1 MSKTLS
7 TIATR
12 PTLLLLV
19 GLAGCSSGSLVGDPT
34 GLAGSGGAVS
44 LNLSNGTGGKV
55 TVKLDGGSLSTPT
68 SILNCG
74 NSASSMT
81 QLPADLLLV
90 LDRSG
95 SMTNG
100 ISDDDPCDPASGT
113 CAQRWTT
120 MMTAM
125 HTVLATSPTSIHW
138 GLKFFSTPGLT
149 SGSGSTSVGCV
160 VTSDAEVPVGT
171 NNADAITTSIASTS
185 PNYNTPTRAA
195 IEVAV
200 AYLKTIQD
208 GRAKYILL
216 ATDGQPNCPATGDVA
231 TATDLDP
238 AIAAIAAARSAG
250 IAVYVIGVGP
260 SAGNLDAMAASGGTN
275 KFYPA
280 LSPQA
285 LTSALNAIVGAVAS
299 CVYTMA
305 SSPPDP
311 TNLGV
316 YLDKQLVRE
325 SATDGWTLSSS
336 NAVTFHGPT
345 CDRIK
350 AGTYQSVQVLFG
362 CPDKS
367 ELPAV
372 IP

>member
-1 MSKTLS
+1 MLKTLS
-7 TIATR
+7 HVAAV
-12 PTLLLLV
+12 PALLLLV
-19 GLAGCSSGSLVGDPT
+19 GLVACSPGSPVGDPNSA
-34 GLAGSGGAVS
+34 AGNGGAVS
-44 LNLSNGTGGKV
+44 LNLSTGTGGRV
-55 TVKLDGGSLSTPT
+55 ALKLDGGSPSIPT
-68 SILNCG
+68 STLNCG

-95 SMTNG
+95 SMTNS
-100 ISDDDPCDPASGT
+100 ISDDVPCDPASGT

-120 MMTAM
+120 MMSAM
-125 HTVLATSPTSIHW
+125 RTVLATSPTSIHW
-138 GLKFFSTPGLT
+138 GLKFFSTPGLS
-149 SGSGSTSVGCV
+149 SGSGSTPVGCV
-160 VTSDAEVPVGT
+160 VTSDVEVPVGT
-171 NNADAITTSIASTS
+171 DNAAAITANIATTS

-200 AYLKTIQD
+200 AYLSTVQD
-208 GRAKYILL
+208 GRSKYILL
-216 ATDGQPNCPATGDVA
+216 ATDGQPNCPVTGDVA

-260 SAGNLDAMAASGGTN
+260 SAGNLDQMASSGGTN

-285 LTSALNAIVGAVAS
+285 LTAALNAIVGTVAS
-299 CVYTMA
+299 CVYTM
-305 SSPPDP
+305 SSTPPDP
-311 TNLGV
+311 NNLGV
-316 YLDKQLVRE
+316 YLDKQLVLE
-325 SATDGWTLSSS
+325 SATDGWTPSSP
-336 NAVTFHGPT
+336 NAVTFNGPT
-345 CDRIK
+345 CERIK
-350 AGTYQSVQVLFG
+350 AGAYKSVQVLFG

-367 ELPAV
+367 ELPAI

>member
-1 MSKTLS
+1 
-7 TIATR
+7 
-12 PTLLLLV
+12 
-19 GLAGCSSGSLVGDPT
+19 
-34 GLAGSGGAVS
+34 
-44 LNLSNGTGGKV
+44 
-55 TVKLDGGSLSTPT
+55 
-68 SILNCG
+68 LNCG

-120 MMTAM
+120 MMAAM
-125 HTVLATSPTSIHW
+125 RTVLATSPTSIRW

-149 SGSGSTSVGCV
+149 GGSGSTPAGCV
-160 VTSDAEVPVGT
+160 VTSDVEVPVAT
-171 NNADAITTSIASTS
+171 DNADAITSSIATTS

-195 IEVAV
+195 IQVAV
-200 AYLKTIQD
+200 AYLSAVQD
-208 GRAKYILL
+208 GRSKYILL

-231 TATDLDP
+231 TATDLEP
-238 AIAAIAAARSAG
+238 AVAAIAAARSVG

-260 SAGNLDAMAASGGTN
+260 SAGNLDQMASSGGTN
-275 KFYPA
+275 QFYPA

-285 LTSALNAIVGAVAS
+285 LTAALNAIVGTVAS
-299 CVYTMA
+299 CVYTM
-305 SSPPDP
+305 SSTPPDP
-311 TNLGV
+311 NNLGV
-316 YLDKQLVRE
+316 YLDKQLVLE
-325 SATDGWTLSSS
+325 SATDGWTLSSP

-345 CDRIK
+345 CERIK
-350 AGTYQSVQVLFG
+350 AGAYTSVQVLFG

-367 ELPAV
+367 ELPAI

>member
-1 MSKTLS
+1 M
-7 TIATR
+7 A
-12 PTLLLLV
+12 
-19 GLAGCSSGSLVGDPT
+19 
-34 GLAGSGGAVS
+34 
-44 LNLSNGTGGKV
+44 
-55 TVKLDGGSLSTPT
+55 
-68 SILNCG
+68 
-74 NSASSMT
+74 

-95 SMTNG
+95 SMTNS
-100 ISDDDPCDPASGT
+100 ISDDNPCDPASVT

-120 MMTAM
+120 MMSAM
-125 HTVLATSPTSIHW
+125 RSVLATSPTSIDW

-149 SGSGSTSVGCV
+149 SGSGSTPVGCV
-160 VTSDAEVPVGT
+160 VTSDVEVPIGPS
-171 NNADAITTSIASTS
+171 NADAITTNIATTS

-200 AYLKTIQD
+200 TYLKTVQD
-208 GRAKYILL
+208 GRSKYILL

-231 TATDLDP
+231 TATDFEP
-238 AIAAIAAARSAG
+238 AMAAIAAAHSAG
-250 IAVYVIGVGP
+250 IEVFVIGVGP
-260 SAGNLDAMAASGGTN
+260 SAGNLDAMASAGGTST
-275 KFYPA
+275 FYPA

-285 LTSALNAIVGAVAS
+285 LTAALNAIVGVVAS
-299 CVYTMA
+299 CVYTMD
-305 SSPPDP
+305 STPPDP

-316 YLDKQLVRE
+316 YLDKQLILE
-325 SATDGWTLSSS
+325 SAADGWTLSTP

-350 AGTYQSVQVLFG
+350 SGAYKSVQVLFG

>member
-1 MSKTLS
+1 M
-7 TIATR
+7 
-12 PTLLLLV
+12 
-19 GLAGCSSGSLVGDPT
+19 
-34 GLAGSGGAVS
+34 
-44 LNLSNGTGGKV
+44 
-55 TVKLDGGSLSTPT
+55 
-68 SILNCG
+68 
-74 NSASSMT
+74 
-81 QLPADLLLV
+81 
-90 LDRSG
+90 
-95 SMTNG
+95 
-100 ISDDDPCDPASGT
+100 
-113 CAQRWTT
+113 
-120 MMTAM
+120 
-125 HTVLATSPTSIHW
+125 
-138 GLKFFSTPGLT
+138 
-149 SGSGSTSVGCV
+149 
-160 VTSDAEVPVGT
+160 PVGT

-260 SAGNLDAMAASGGTN
+260 SAGNLDAMASSGGTN

-316 YLDKQLVRE
+316 YLDKQLILE
-325 SATDGWTLSSS
+325 SATDGWTLSSP
-336 NAVTFHGPT
+336 NAVTFQGPT
-345 CDRIK
+345 CERIK
-350 AGTYQSVQVLFG
+350 AGAYTSVQVLFG

>member
-1 MSKTLS
+1 MSKTQVTTVL
-7 TIATR
+7 A
-12 PTLLLLV
+12 LLVLV
-19 GLAGCSSGSLVGDPT
+19 GLAACSPGSAVGDPSSA
-34 GLAGSGGAVS
+34 AGSGGAAS
-44 LNLSNGTGGKV
+44 LNLSAGAGGQV
-55 TVKLDGGSLSTPT
+55 AVKLDGGSASTPT

-95 SMTNG
+95 SMTNS
-100 ISDDDPCDPASGT
+100 ISDDSACDPASGT

-120 MMTAM
+120 MIAAM
-125 HTVLATSPTSIHW
+125 RTVLAASPTSIRW
-138 GLKFFSTPGLT
+138 GLKFFSTPGLS
-149 SGSGSTSVGCV
+149 SGSGSTPVGCV
-160 VTSDAEVPVGT
+160 VTSDMEVPIGT
-171 NNADAITTSIASTS
+171 DSASAITASIVATS

-195 IEVAV
+195 IEVSV
-200 AYLKTIQD
+200 AYLNAVQD
-208 GRAKYILL
+208 GRSKYILL

-231 TATDLDP
+231 TASDLDP
-238 AIAAIAAARSAG
+238 AMDAIAAARATG

-260 SAGNLDAMAASGGTN
+260 SAGNLDEMAVRGGTN

-285 LTSALNAIVGAVAS
+285 LTAALNAIVGTVAS

-305 SSPPDP
+305 SPPPDP
-311 TNLGV
+311 NNLGV
-316 YLDKQLVRE
+316 YLDKQLVLE
-325 SATDGWTLSSS
+325 SATDGWTLSSP
-336 NAVTFHGPT
+336 NAVAFNGPT
-345 CDRIK
+345 CERIK
-350 AGTYQSVQVLFG
+350 AGAYKSVQVLFG

-367 ELPAV
+367 ELPAI

>member
-1 MSKTLS
+1 MPKTLS
-7 TIATR
+7 SFTAI
-12 PTLLLLV
+12 PTLILLV
-19 GLAGCSSGSLVGDPT
+19 GLGSCSSASPVGDLT
-34 GLAGSGGAVS
+34 GATGSGGAVS
-44 LNLSNGTGGKV
+44 LNLSAGTSG
-55 TVKLDGGSLSTPT
+55 TVSWKLDGGSPVKPAST
-68 SILNCG
+68 SNCG

-95 SMTNG
+95 SMTNS
-100 ISDDDPCDPASGT
+100 ISDDDPCDPTSGT
-113 CAQRWTT
+113 CAERWATSIA
-120 MMTAM
+120 AM
-125 HTVLATSPTSIHW
+125 RTVLANSPTSIRW

-149 SGSGSTSVGCV
+149 GGSGSTPPGCV
-160 VTSDAEVPVGT
+160 VTSEVEVPVGP
-171 NNADAITTSIASTS
+171 NNADAIIASITTTS

-195 IEVAV
+195 IEVA
-200 AYLKTIQD
+200 ASYLKTVQD
-208 GRAKYILL
+208 GRSKYILL
-216 ATDGQPNCPATGDVA
+216 ATDGQPNCPAAGDVA
-231 TATDLDP
+231 TASDLQPAMD
-238 AIAAIAAARSAG
+238 AIANAHAAG

-260 SAGNLDAMAASGGTN
+260 SAGNLDEMASRGGTG

-285 LTSALNAIVGAVAS
+285 LTAALNAIVGTVAS
-299 CVYTMA
+299 CVYTMSA
-305 SSPPDP
+305 TPPDP

-316 YLDKQLVRE
+316 YLDKQLVLE
-325 SATDGWTLSSS
+325 SSTDGWTLSSP

-350 AGTYQSVQVLFG
+350 AGAYSAVQVLFG

>member
-1 MSKTLS
+1 MSKTLWYLV
-7 TIATR
+7 A
-12 PTLLLLV
+12 PLLLV
-19 GLAGCSSGSLVGDPT
+19 VGLAACSAGSVVGDPAGGT
-34 GLAGSGGAVS
+34 GTGGAVS
-44 LNLSNGTGGKV
+44 LNLSAGTGGNF
-55 TVKLDGGSLSTPT
+55 TWKLNGGSPSTPAST
-68 SILNCG
+68 LNCG

-81 QLPADLLLV
+81 QVPADLLLV

-95 SMTNG
+95 SMTNS

-120 MMTAM
+120 MMAAM
-125 HTVLATSPTSIHW
+125 RTVLATSPTSIRW

-149 SGSGSTSVGCV
+149 GGSGSTPAGCV
-160 VTSDAEVPVGT
+160 VTSEVEVPVGT
-171 NNADAITTSIASTS
+171 GNADAITASIATTA

-195 IEVAV
+195 IQVAV
-200 AYLKTIQD
+200 AYLNTVQD
-208 GRAKYILL
+208 GRSKYILL

-238 AIAAIAAARSAG
+238 AVAAIAAARSAG
-250 IAVYVIGVGP
+250 IAVYVVGVGP
-260 SAGNLDAMAASGGTN
+260 SAGNLDEMALSGGTN

-285 LTSALNAIVGAVAS
+285 LTAALNAIVGTVAS

-305 SSPPDP
+305 SPPPDP
-311 TNLGV
+311 NNLGV
-316 YLDKQLVRE
+316 YLDKQLIPG
-325 SATDGWTLSSS
+325 SATDGWTLSSPS
-336 NAVTFHGPT
+336 AVTFHGPT
-345 CDRIK
+345 CERIK
-350 AGTYQSVQVLFG
+350 AGTYTSVQVLFG
-362 CPDKS
+362 CPDES

>member
-1 MSKTLS
+1 MG
-7 TIATR
+7 AT
-12 PTLLLLV
+12 
-19 GLAGCSSGSLVGDPT
+19 
-34 GLAGSGGAVS
+34 GSGGAVS
-44 LNLSNGTGGKV
+44 VNLSAGTGGKV
-55 TVKLDGGSLSTPT
+55 ALKLDGGAPSPPAST
-68 SILNCG
+68 LNCG

-81 QLPADLLLV
+81 QVPADLLLV

-95 SMTNG
+95 SMTNS
-100 ISDDDPCDPASGT
+100 ISDDEPCIPGGGT
-113 CAQRWTT
+113 CDQRWTT
-120 MMTAM
+120 MMAAM
-125 HTVLATSPTSIHW
+125 GTVLATSPTSIHW

-149 SGSGSTSVGCV
+149 SGSGSTPAGCV
-160 VTSDAEVPVGT
+160 VTPDVEVPVGT
-171 NNADAITTSIASTS
+171 ENASAITANMATTS

-195 IEVAV
+195 IDVAV
-200 AYLKTIQD
+200 SYLNGVQD
-208 GRAKYILL
+208 GRSKYILL

-231 TATDLDP
+231 TAADLEP
-238 AIAAIAAARSAG
+238 AIAAIAAARSDG

-260 SAGNLDAMAASGGTN
+260 SAGNLDQMASSGGTN

-285 LTSALNAIVGAVAS
+285 LSAALNAIVGTVAS
-299 CVYTMA
+299 CVYTM
-305 SSPPDP
+305 SSTPPDP
-311 TNLGV
+311 NNLGV
-316 YLDKQLVRE
+316 YLDKQLVPE
-325 SATDGWTLSSS
+325 SETDGWTLSSP

-350 AGTYQSVQVLFG
+350 ASAYQSVQVLFG

>member
-1 MSKTLS
+1 MWKTTSYAALV
-7 TIATR
+7 TV
-12 PTLLLLV
+12 LLTGWV
-19 GLAGCSSGSLVGDPT
+19 ACQSDSVVGDP
-34 GLAGSGGAVS
+34 GSAAGSGGT
-44 LNLSNGTGGKV
+44 LPLKLSSGTGGSV
-55 TVKLDGGSLSTPT
+55 TLKLDGGVPVTPAST
-68 SILNCG
+68 LNCG
-74 NSASSMT
+74 NSASSMA

-95 SMTNG
+95 SMTNS
-100 ISDDDPCDPASGT
+100 ISDDTPCDPASLT

-120 MMTAM
+120 MMAAM
-125 HTVLATSPTSIHW
+125 GSVLATSPTSINW

-149 SGSGSTSVGCV
+149 SGAGSTPVGCV
-160 VTSDAEVPVGT
+160 VTSEMEVPIGPSS
-171 NNADAITTSIASTS
+171 ADAITSNMAVTS

-200 AYLKTIQD
+200 AYLKTVQD
-208 GRAKYILL
+208 GRPKYILL
-216 ATDGQPNCPATGDVA
+216 ATDGQPNCPVTGDVA

-238 AIAAIAAARSAG
+238 AMAAIAAAHAAG
-250 IAVYVIGVGP
+250 IAVYIIGVGP
-260 SAGNLDAMAASGGTN
+260 SAGNLDAMALAGGTS

-299 CVYTMA
+299 CAYTMD
-305 SSPPDP
+305 STPPDP

-316 YLDKQLVRE
+316 YLDKQLILE
-325 SATDGWTLSSS
+325 SATDGWTLSPP

-350 AGTYQSVQVLFG
+350 AGAYKSVQVLFG

-367 ELPAV
+367 ELPTV

>member
-1 MSKTLS
+1 MLKTLS
-7 TIATR
+7 HVAAV
-12 PTLLLLV
+12 PALLLLV
-19 GLAGCSSGSLVGDPT
+19 GLVACSPGSPVGDPNSA
-34 GLAGSGGAVS
+34 AGNGGAVS
-44 LNLSNGTGGKV
+44 LNLSTGTGGRV
-55 TVKLDGGSLSTPT
+55 ALKLDGGSPSIPT
-68 SILNCG
+68 STLNCG

-95 SMTNG
+95 SMTNS
-100 ISDDDPCDPASGT
+100 ISDDVPCDPASGT

-120 MMTAM
+120 MMSAM
-125 HTVLATSPTSIHW
+125 RTVLATSPTSIHW
-138 GLKFFSTPGLT
+138 GLKFFSTPGLS
-149 SGSGSTSVGCV
+149 SGSGSTPVGCV
-160 VTSDAEVPVGT
+160 VTSDVEVPVGT
-171 NNADAITTSIASTS
+171 DNAAAITANIATTS

-200 AYLKTIQD
+200 AYLSTVQD
-208 GRAKYILL
+208 GRSKYILL

-238 AIAAIAAARSAG
+238 AIAAARSAG

-260 SAGNLDAMAASGGTN
+260 SAGNLDQMASSGGTN

-285 LTSALNAIVGAVAS
+285 LTAALNAIVGTVAS
-299 CVYTMA
+299 CVYTM
-305 SSPPDP
+305 SSTPPDP
-311 TNLGV
+311 NNLGV
-316 YLDKQLVRE
+316 YLDKQLVLE
-325 SATDGWTLSSS
+325 SATDGWTPSSP
-336 NAVTFHGPT
+336 NAVTFNGPT
-345 CDRIK
+345 CERIK
-350 AGTYQSVQVLFG
+350 AGAYKSVQVLFG

-367 ELPAV
+367 ELPAI